1 MCMMFFFTW
10 YMLLQMG
17 NRERAVYLD
26 GWGILTCMSHNSQNI
41 SRHPRIWWVWS
52 PTWTKMPKHQDPKGP
67 PKSVVIVTTTGAQVE
82 RGCYCS
88 RFASRTWFQ
97 QGDRSRQIYY
107 FQKGCLVVGSQGVY
121 NHLVTCC
128 LAVSRQISVFSEAYC
143 KSFGQETH
151 GIFFW
156 FRVKHHWPW
165 HPVWLKQV
173 WPVLVCIGAMSPTP
187 IVIVLVS
194 ISSLF
199 YSSIPKMAKK
209 TVFLFRVYLTL
220 YPMLKPPTKTCS
232 QNTKLPPWKGMTR
245 NKHETPFFMFKF
257 F

>member
-1 MCMMFFFTW
+1 MTSGCWWNGCNTQIIHFIIYYIYIHYTMYIVVHVYDVFFTW

-151 GIFFW
+151 GIFFGSGWNTIDLDTPCDWNKYDPFW
-156 FRVKHHWPW
+156 F
-165 HPVWLKQV
+165 
-173 WPVLVCIGAMSPTP
+173 A
-187 IVIVLVS
+187 
-194 ISSLF
+194 
-199 YSSIPKMAKK
+199 
-209 TVFLFRVYLTL
+209 
-220 YPMLKPPTKTCS
+220 
-232 QNTKLPPWKGMTR
+232 
-245 NKHETPFFMFKF
+245 
-257 F
+257 